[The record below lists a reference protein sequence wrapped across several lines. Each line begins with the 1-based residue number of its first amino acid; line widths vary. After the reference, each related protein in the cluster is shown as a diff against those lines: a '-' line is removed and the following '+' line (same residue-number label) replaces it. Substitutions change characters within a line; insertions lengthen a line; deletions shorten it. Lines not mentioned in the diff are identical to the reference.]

1 MKLPTLKNIL
11 FLLYGKLHF
20 LGFGLPVSWHN
31 SFFYRIGFR
40 SKQYTITMIYFSTL
54 SNSTSNAWVKFVQEF
69 KIMIFLPFV
78 LHDATDKGLNKF
90 DKQNLAVTLSKI

>member
-1 MKLPTLKNIL
+1 
-11 FLLYGKLHF
+11 
-20 LGFGLPVSWHN
+20 
-31 SFFYRIGFR
+31 
-40 SKQYTITMIYFSTL
+40 MIYFSTL

-69 KIMIFLPFV
+69 KIMLFWPFV